1 MKETADHK
9 ALDLEAFHAGDRRVL
24 TEVYHRY
31 LGRVSRSVSRYC
43 RGADAECVIH
53 DLFLALVERREVR
66 ESFKGGDLGAWL
78 ATLAGRRAL
87 DHLRRRRRFTL
98 LDDPRSLEGK
108 LEPVEEEQGLLH
120 RDQMRRLERA
130 LDRFAEEVLPKLT
143 PKLAEVFRARY
154 REPYR
159 SRMDAAAVLG
169 IPRTTLIDRETRLMR
184 YLGRFL
190 RRHLREGDR

>member
-1 MKETADHK
+1 MKETADSK
-9 ALDLEAFHAGDRRVL
+9 VIDLEAFHAGDRRVL
-24 TEVYHRY
+24 AEVYHRH

-53 DLFLALVERREVR
+53 DLFLALLERRDMR
-66 ESFKGGDLGAWL
+66 ESFRGGDLGAWL

-87 DHLRRRRRFTL
+87 DHLRRRTRLTL

-120 RDQMRRLERA
+120 RDQVRRLERA

-143 PKLAEVFRARY
+143 PKLVEVFRARY

-159 SRMDAAAVLG
+159 SQIEAAAELG

-190 RRHLREGDR
+190 RRHLREVER